1 MVAKTGRDVVAHCVP
16 GACHITVYGIHCD
29 VAAVLVVTNAPASIS
44 SEPLGVSSV
53 LVPLLLTFSGS
64 MPAAM
69 YVAAMLRVAVLS
81 STGSWGA
88 VMACRSTTQ

>member
-1 MVAKTGRDVVAHCVP
+1 VIAVDGDCFQTETGQL
-16 GACHITVYGIHCD
+16 ACGDT
-29 VAAVLVVTNAPASIS
+29 LLP
-44 SEPLGVSSV
+44 
-53 LVPLLLTFSGS
+53 PLLLLLLLPECCTQQLLPPRRLWQLMQLTFSGS

-88 VMACRSTTQ
+88 VIA